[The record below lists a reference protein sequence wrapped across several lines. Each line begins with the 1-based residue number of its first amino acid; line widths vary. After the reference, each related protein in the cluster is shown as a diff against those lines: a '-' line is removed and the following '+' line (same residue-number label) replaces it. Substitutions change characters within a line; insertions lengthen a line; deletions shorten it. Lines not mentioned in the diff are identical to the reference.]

1 MIKDYTKISP
11 YFSCFDLNPTDLITL
26 GAQRIKLKELSSLD
40 EFIRVICR
48 AIVTKQTEPQM
59 VGGGKTKQDI
69 TIKDDTGSATLTM
82 WEKDVDSLNLGESY
96 QFNRIV
102 VRSFKG
108 KTNLSLPPSGAS
120 VQPIDDLSAVSETEE
135 SDHEGDDVLV
145 GAKVSGVHQLENIY
159 LIIIMFALQEGKI
172 VMSTREHFHM

>member
-1 MIKDYTKISP
+1 
-11 YFSCFDLNPTDLITL
+11 
-26 GAQRIKLKELSSLD
+26 
-40 EFIRVICR
+40 
-48 AIVTKQTEPQM
+48 M

-120 VQPIDDLSAVSETEE
+120 VQPIDDLSDVSETEE
-135 SDHEGDDVLV
+135 SDHETCY
-145 GAKVSGVHQLENIY
+145 K
-159 LIIIMFALQEGKI
+159 
-172 VMSTREHFHM
+172 R